1 MIYTIMIIETEQ
13 MNFSEAE
20 CVARQFVSQRHVPYS
35 GRLTTNISKT
45 SENSAIIEVVMTFP
59 MCDMSL
65 AGLIYNKIRRWIY
78 KTFDPPRVVIT
89 SK

>member
-20 CVARQFVSQRHVPYS
+20 CVARQFVSQQYIPYG

-45 SENSAIIEVVMTFP
+45 SENSAIIEVVLTVP
-59 MCDMSL
+59 MCDMTL
-65 AGLIYNKIRRWIY
+65 AGLIYNKIRRLIY
-78 KTFDPPRVVIT
+78 RVFDPPRVVIT